1 VGLGIDLGGV
11 VQADCVVGLAA
22 NDRRHRAVRLVSIFP
37 VAQRVRILVE
47 SSTSYR
53 GRNSRPNWLILAAF
67 IGSALAAG
75 AINTV
80 FSPRM
85 SASAKHWYAMLAKP
99 VWIPPPHWFAPVW
112 IVLYVS
118 MGTSAWLV
126 WRERYHRGR
135 SAALAA
141 YAIQLLLNAVWAPL
155 FFGAG
160 NIGAGL
166 FVTVTLWLSIAW
178 TIREF
183 SAVRAAAAW
192 MLTPYLIWVGFAS
205 ASNLAIWK
213 LNQ

>member
-1 VGLGIDLGGV
+1 
-11 VQADCVVGLAA
+11 
-22 NDRRHRAVRLVSIFP
+22 
-37 VAQRVRILVE
+37 VRILVE

-178 TIREF
+178 AIREF

-205 ASNLAIWK
+205 ALNLAIWK